1 MLLKAGAK
9 LDLRSTDGLTAYEVA
24 VKEKCDKIA
33 QVKQRYA
40 TRVFS
45 VVGLNRSWSVC
56 CFVVT

>member
-33 QVKQRYA
+33 QV
-40 TRVFS
+40 FDF
-45 VVGLNRSWSVC
+45 L
-56 CFVVT
+56 FVISITFNFKI